1 MKYLLLGLISILNF
15 IFGQQCPL
23 LQVYQNPQNT
33 QGFTVRNFLRLP
45 QTNLLLINTINSV
58 NQDSSIVY
66 YNDMSS
72 SSGEIINV
80 IKADYFILDFQ
91 YNPATD
97 QIVVANFGNLI
108 FADPYTLNVISTF
121 SIPLLQSIQII
132 KNTNLIILTKGFNI
146 LNIFDF
152 VKQKIVQVMDN
163 TNQLQTF
170 PDNSNPQQYYS
181 NIYTLSSGDNII
193 LTINDMGLI
202 TWGIDLQ
209 LLSYQFYGYIPD
221 SQVVQKNDTKRCFTK
236 HPTQDIIFIAGK
248 SLEIIAVKIIDI
260 KKGLYKTLLKM
271 SLNGYK
277 TTDAILSV
285 KFVYYNK
292 NGYTYPTLWLGIH
305 NIAYYAYLQFNSD
318 FSTIQLQLGG
328 SLTILSQAK
337 WNQIEESTIFLISS
351 SYYVS
356 IFNYQSFQLT
366 FNLYFYGSYLSRR
379 FIRQQSG
386 QTDRFVFI
394 QSNKVLL
401 YQRGYFG
408 NYDSNTQKSTLSYS
422 GIQNYG
428 NFYQIKNIFDWYFHK
443 SANTN
448 GNILQSIIQ
457 IFPIY
462 PLNQTTYVTN
472 ITSSFGLSW
481 LNVNQ
486 NLDPYYL
493 NGIFWVALAFPAKA
507 NTENYLFQ
515 LINCLSTTE
524 RYNLTSDQSDVRSIQ
539 TAFAIASLENANNL
553 ELIGV
558 DNQGTIY
565 SWDLSMP
572 NILFKNSK
580 IFNICKNSKIGEI
593 FYYGNSKILIISCD
607 DNNVY
612 SFDLQTGNYQQLLTL
627 SSQPLALKTFSK
639 PQLVAIGDYNQ
650 GIAFIYKF
658 NTNSL
663 QFDYFLQIQQ
673 KEIYDKLIYIDM
685 LNDYTIWVQ
694 YSMGNIFYSIQD
706 CLSDSSLC
714 TQCTQKYYFNAT
726 NQYDINGLYGTGSES
741 KPFTTSQSFLT
752 AMMKAQYYQK
762 IINGVSNMGVNFSI
776 QPGYFLN
783 LNPNLMNFYFN
794 KIISLTFQSSQPAI
808 YASLQYQNTLNLQN
822 YYQIKLQDI
831 AIYYGLDTISTNC
844 GLIFK
849 NIQQG
854 VIINN
859 IQQFN
864 LISTSF
870 TKSCQSILIEQT
882 QLQVQKY
889 EIVKED
895 FTNHLFIIST
905 FNSNQIELF
914 NVSIINSTLGQ
925 TFSFLQQQSNIQAKI
940 ANLTISNNICSIN
953 NNQIEEDTTSVLFS
967 AGLYTADGV
976 LIKNNQFCKKSIFST
991 VTTLT
996 QPNQIFSFSNILVQ
1010 NNTFQARTTYI
1021 FFDAFYS
1028 MRQSPSHEL
1037 ILNNVQFIN
1046 NQLSQQSAQDLNIA
1060 QYFQTSKIA
1069 NFQIQNTSLT
1079 DHFDIQ
1085 LGLIEKAN
1093 QVFINGFSCVND
1105 DNYINQ
1111 IPNKTTAGCLQM
1123 KEVQSANLSQIQIIK
1138 KKAQDTNL
1146 ISILNNDIQYANVTI
1161 TDGFF
1166 SDLYLYQNDVN
1177 TQAIPLQ
1184 IVSWYQIQVELDNCI
1199 FQNIFLKSVDYTL
1212 TFSST
1217 ALYFINY
1224 VGLIII
1230 TNSQFLDSYSN
1241 SLYGF
1246 TYIQTHELIIE
1257 NVTFNNSTFTDDQSL
1272 SLFNSQGSMI
1282 NAKAHNITILNSNFS
1297 RATASK
1303 GGFLYL
1309 TCFGDQLNLN
1319 LTNALFSEG
1328 YSSLDGSAIFI
1339 DDGGQILNLNCDNC
1353 QFRNLY
1359 TLMGNAS
1366 TLAQQKYTKQQQKK
1380 RNTIQFQGGY
1390 INNVKGVSDSYFI
1403 DVVNTDIL
1411 FQDIKQILSEQ
1422 FSSNHLSYSSYMNKT
1437 GLSQQSTLANLQNSN
1452 LSIDK
1457 CNFTNLQI
1465 ESPSATFPLLISS
1478 QNSLIQ
1484 ISNTYLLNSSFT
1496 TSVIYSIQSQL
1507 ELSQIIFK
1515 NISQKLSEKRLIQ
1528 QDIYKIPQISSSSLI
1543 IVSES
1548 ILTISQDSL
1557 FSNIIC
1563 NSNCN
1568 GGAIQVSK
1576 GTFNIDSTV
1585 FKEIQSTFGG
1595 ALFIQGIDDNNKI
1608 SNTQF
1613 QNCFSQ
1619 NDGGALYLN
1628 ALQNDKFSMIID
1640 KTTFIGNSC
1649 NTKGGSLYVDSQI
1662 LNSAYQSIK
1671 MKDSKIINNK
1681 ASIGGGIYQQNLSID
1696 TQESNIITNNTIL
1709 IYGKDDISYPSQM
1722 RVKNFD
1728 QFIQFNN
1735 GVVRKDQIVINNFRS
1750 GANISEIQFVLLNN
1764 KNELIY
1770 PITSDDY
1777 NTYQVNVN
1785 FDPETKDLSSYSLS
1799 GDLFAKYDKN
1809 MQAFKFSNINIIG
1822 TPGTS
1827 ANISFTSKQIYIL
1840 DQKTQKFIQNY
1851 TFNILIN
1858 FRLCGP
1864 GEKINN
1870 LNQVTECQICPQ
1882 NYYSFNVSN
1891 CLECPQGATCYGGT
1905 NIVANSGYW
1914 RKSNTS
1920 NILIACSNM
1929 QNNCIG
1935 GSFGNHIC
1943 YEGHIGALC
1952 EECDIFGEYWGQ
1964 SYAKSAKYQ
1973 CTRCDQI
1980 KGNFWVLILVT
1991 VWTIL
1996 SMCLAIK
2003 GDVEVLRKNVAILAI
2018 QKNILQRKKTQIE
2031 KKHSLSTQYNIFSK
2045 ISQQS
2050 KYFASSQH
2058 SPSIK
2063 NNSIQFIKHKDNS
2076 GILIKMFTNYIQ
2088 IVGSIATFNLSIP
2101 YGIFEFPQTIG
2112 QPINKTMNSLDCA
2125 LKDLNSS
2132 IPIIYLRLLFTLMI
2146 PLVYILIFLSLLL
2159 IYYFFKKCK
2168 GQYKKFPWY
2177 ILTTAIMFLIIYIQP
2192 DLVAQIVAL
2201 LSCRQVGDK
2210 NYILS
2215 NMSFVCYSR
2224 EHQFYILALII
2235 PMLLFWV
2242 FVIPAIFFFLL
2253 RRNKDKLESSEIKLK
2268 YGFLY
2273 KEYQNYAF
2281 YWEFV
2286 KMAEKLA
2293 IILVLN
2299 FYSQSIVTKGILVFI
2314 IIAAY
2319 GILTLIIH
2327 PYQEP
2332 EINEIDF
2339 NSTNVCALT
2348 VLFGLF
2354 MYDNP
2359 YFYFVYASFGMIIIM
2374 NSWFI
2379 CKILSKIIKGYIA
2392 KIKAIIHRIVK
2403 ALSKRIFYF
2412 KRFVEK
2418 SEKEQ
2423 IKPEIKQKFQ
2433 TIFKKILSLK
2443 PQEKKKIFL
2452 DAIQKQLCE
2461 SYKHIFEEQDSNQK
2475 INNLQINELQ
2485 KKQQEDLQIQN
2496 INSLKKR
2503 EEDKQDE
2510 QNVSIVIVSSY
2521 SKYQDTVEQVKYN
2534 DNKLTFETEQM
2545 KIDSKE
2551 DVITLSQGANSRK
2564 FIYYQQK
2571 QSIIQNR
2578 SNIKIQSTPS
2588 QQDNQV
2594 NEQVKS
2600 PQSQDSDQGQ
2610 NISQIIQGQIIENIE
2625 DSDDIDKEQIN
2636 QEFQEGQKNIT
2647 YFQDKS

>member
-1 MKYLLLGLISILNF
+1 MKYLLLSLISILNI

-23 LQVYQNPQNT
+23 LQVYQNPQNI
-33 QGFTVRNFLRLP
+33 QGFSIKNFLRIP
-45 QTNLLLINTINSV
+45 QTNLLLINTVFSGGN
-58 NQDSSIVY
+58 DSSIVY

-72 SSGEIINV
+72 ISGEIINV
-80 IKADYFILDFQ
+80 IKTDYYILDFQ
-91 YNPATD
+91 YNSATD
-97 QIVVANFGNLI
+97 QIVVANSGNLI
-108 FADPYTLNVISTF
+108 FADPYTLNVISSF
-121 SIPLLQSIQII
+121 STPQLQSIQII
-132 KNTNLIILTKGFNI
+132 KNTNFIILTKGYNK

-152 VKQKIVQVMDN
+152 VKQQIVQVMDN

-170 PDNSNPQQYYS
+170 PDNSSLVQYYS
-181 NIYTLSSGDNII
+181 NIYALSSGDNII
-193 LTINDMGLI
+193 LTTNDMGVI
-202 TWGIDLQ
+202 SWGIDLQ

-221 SQVVQKNDTKRCFTK
+221 SQVVQKNDAKRCFTK

-292 NGYTYPTLWLGIH
+292 NGYTYPTIWLGVQ

-318 FSTIQLQLGG
+318 FSTIQLQLG
-328 SLTILSQAK
+328 SSIAIQSQAI

-351 SYYVS
+351 SFYVS

-366 FNLYFYGSYLSRR
+366 YNLYFFAGYFSRR

-386 QTDRFVFI
+386 STDRFVFL
-394 QSNKVLL
+394 QTNKILL
-401 YQRGYFG
+401 YERGNFG
-408 NYDSNTQKSTLSYS
+408 TYDPSTQKSTLIYS
-422 GIQNYG
+422 GFYNYG
-428 NFYQIKNIFDWYFHK
+428 SFYQIKNIFDWYFLK
-443 SANTN
+443 SVNSN
-448 GNILQSIIQ
+448 GQSLIQ

-462 PLNQTTYVTN
+462 PLSQTANVTN

-481 LNVNQ
+481 SNVNQ

-493 NGIFWVALAFPAKA
+493 NGKFWVVLAFPAKA

-515 LINCLSTTE
+515 LINCQSTTE
-524 RYNLTSDQSDVRSIQ
+524 RYNLTSNQSDVRQIQ
-539 TAFAIASLENANNL
+539 TAFGIASLENTNNL

-565 SWDLSMP
+565 SWDLSMQTIP
-572 NILFKNSK
+572 FKNSIK
-580 IFNICKNSKIGEI
+580 FSICKNSQIGDI
-593 FYYGNSKILIISCD
+593 FYYGNSKYLIMTCD

-612 SFDLQTGNYQQLLTL
+612 SFNLQTGNYQKLLTL
-627 SSQPLALKTFSK
+627 SSQPLALKAFSK
-639 PQLVAIGDYNQ
+639 PQLVAIGDSNQ

-658 NTNSL
+658 NTISL
-663 QFDYFLQIQQ
+663 YFDYFLQIQQ
-673 KEIYDKLIYIDM
+673 KQIYDKLTYIDM

-694 YSMGNIFYSIQD
+694 YGQGNIFYSIQD

-726 NQYDINGLYGTGSES
+726 NQYDINGLYGAGSQS
-741 KPFTTSQSFLT
+741 QPFTTSRSFLT
-752 AMMKAQYYQK
+752 AMMKAQYYQQT
-762 IINGVSNMGVNFSI
+762 ISGVQNMDVNFSI
-776 QPGYFLN
+776 EPGYFLN

-794 KIISLTFQSSQPAI
+794 KIISLTFQSSQPGI
-808 YASLQYQNTLNLQN
+808 YASLKYQNTLSLQN
-822 YYQIKLQDI
+822 YHQIKLQDI
-831 AIYYGLDTISTNC
+831 AIYYGLDTISANC
-844 GLIFK
+844 GLMFQ

-854 VIINN
+854 VVINN

-864 LISTSF
+864 LNSTSL
-870 TKSCQSILIEQT
+870 TKSCQQILIQQT

-889 EIVKED
+889 EIVQED
-895 FTNHLFIIST
+895 FTNHQFVIST
-905 FNSNQIELF
+905 FNSTQIELF
-914 NVSIINSTLGQ
+914 NISIVNSTFGQ
-925 TFSFLQQQSNIQAKI
+925 TFSLLQQQSNIQAKI

-953 NNQIEEDTTSVLFS
+953 NNQVEEDTISVLFS
-967 AGLYTADGV
+967 AGLYIVDGV
-976 LIKNNQFCKKSIFST
+976 LISNNQFCKKSIFST

-996 QPNQIFSFSNILVQ
+996 QLNQIFSFSNILVQ

-1021 FFDAFYS
+1021 FFNAFYS
-1028 MRQSPSHEL
+1028 IRQSPSHEL

-1060 QYFQTSKIA
+1060 QYFQTNKIA
-1069 NFQIQNTSLT
+1069 NFQIQNTSLI

-1085 LGLIEKAN
+1085 LGLIEIAN
-1093 QVFINGFSCVND
+1093 QVFIDGFSCVNN

-1111 IPNKTTAGCLQM
+1111 IPNKTTAGCLQI
-1123 KEVQSANLSQIQIIK
+1123 KEVQSANFTQIQIIN

-1146 ISILNNDIQYANVTI
+1146 ISILNSDIQQANVTI

-1166 SDLYLYQNDVN
+1166 SDLYLYQNCVN

-1184 IVSWYQIQVELDNCI
+1184 IVSGYQIQVEIDNCI
-1199 FQNIFLKSVDYTL
+1199 FQNIFLKSLDYTL

-1217 ALYFINY
+1217 ALYILNY
-1224 VGLIII
+1224 VGSIII

-1246 TYIQTHELIIE
+1246 AYIQTNELIIE

-1297 RATASK
+1297 KTTASK

-1309 TCFGDQLNLN
+1309 TSFGDQLNIN
-1319 LTNALFSEG
+1319 FTNTLFSEG
-1328 YSSLDGSAIFI
+1328 YSSIDGSAIFI

-1353 QFRNLY
+1353 QFSNLY
-1359 TLMGNAS
+1359 TLMDSAS
-1366 TLAQQKYTKQQQKK
+1366 TLAQQKYTKRQSDK
-1380 RNTIQFQGGY
+1380 RNNIQFQGGY
-1390 INNVKGVSDSYFI
+1390 IKNVKGVSDSYFI

-1411 FQDIKQILSEQ
+1411 FQNIKQILSEE
-1422 FSSNHLSYSSYMNKT
+1422 FSSNQISFSQYINKT
-1437 GLSQQSTLANLQNSN
+1437 GVSQQSTLTNLQNSN
-1452 LSIDK
+1452 LTIDK

-1465 ESPSATFPLLISS
+1465 ESPSATFPLLIRS
-1478 QNSLIQ
+1478 QNSYIK
-1484 ISNTYLLNSSFT
+1484 ISNTHLLNSSFT

-1515 NISQKLSEKRLIQ
+1515 NISQKLFLKRLIQ
-1528 QDIYKIPQISSSSLI
+1528 QNIYQTPQISSSSLI
-1543 IVSES
+1543 IASES
-1548 ILTISQDSL
+1548 ILNISQGSL

-1585 FKEIQSTFGG
+1585 FQEIQSTFGG
-1595 ALFIQGIDDNNKI
+1595 ALFIQGINDTNKI

-1619 NDGGALYLN
+1619 NDGGVLYLN

-1640 KTTFIGNSC
+1640 QTTFIENSC
-1649 NTKGGSLYVDSQI
+1649 NTRGGSLYVDSQI

-1671 MKDSKIINNK
+1671 MKNSKIINNK
-1681 ASIGGGIYQQNLSID
+1681 ASIGGGIYQQNLSVD

-1709 IYGKDDISYPSQM
+1709 IYGKDDISYPSQL
-1722 RVKNFD
+1722 RVKNID
-1728 QFIQFNN
+1728 EFIQLNN
-1735 GVVRKDQIVINNFRS
+1735 AVVQKHQIVINNFRS

-1799 GDLFAKYDKN
+1799 GDLFAKYDEHL
-1809 MQAFKFSNINIIG
+1809 QAFKFSNINIIG

-1882 NYYSFNVSN
+1882 NYYSFDVSN

-1920 NILIACSNM
+1920 NLLIDCSNLSE
-1929 QNNCIG
+1929 NCVG

-1964 SYAKSAKYQ
+1964 SYAKSAKYS

-1980 KGNFWVLILVT
+1980 KGNVWVLILVT

-2003 GDVEVLRKNVAILAI
+2003 GDVDVLRKNVAILAI
-2018 QKNILQRKKTQIE
+2018 QKNILLRKKSLSMRE
-2031 KKHSLSTQYNIFSK
+2031 KRHTLSTQQNIFSK

-2063 NNSIQFIKHKDNS
+2063 NNSIQFKKHKDNS

-2101 YGIFEFPQTIG
+2101 SGIFEFPQTIG
-2112 QPINKTMNSLDCA
+2112 QPLNKTMSSLDCA

-2132 IPIIYLRLLFTLMI
+2132 QQIR
-2146 PLVYILIFLSLLL
+2146 
-2159 IYYFFKKCK
+2159 
-2168 GQYKKFPWY
+2168 FPWY

-2192 DLVAQIVAL
+2192 DLVAQIIAL
-2201 LSCRQVGDK
+2201 LSCRQVGDT

-2215 NMSFVCYSR
+2215 NVSFVCYSR

-2235 PMLLFWV
+2235 PMLLLWV
-2242 FVIPAIFFFLL
+2242 FIIPAIFFFLL

-2281 YWEFV
+2281 YWEFI

-2327 PYQEP
+2327 PYQET

-2359 YFYFVYASFGMIIIM
+2359 FFYFVYTSFGIIIIM

-2379 CKILSKIIKGYIA
+2379 CKILSKIIKGYIP
-2392 KIKAIIHRIVK
+2392 KIKAVIHRAVES
-2403 ALSKRIFYF
+2403 LSKRISYF
-2412 KRFVEK
+2412 KRFVK
-2418 SEKEQ
+2418 KNEKEQ

-2461 SYKHIFEEQDSNQK
+2461 SYRHIFEEQNSNQK
-2475 INNLQINELQ
+2475 TNELQINEQQ
-2485 KKQQEDLQIQN
+2485 KIQSEDLQIQN
-2496 INSLKKR
+2496 ENSFKKR
-2503 EEDKQDE
+2503 EENKQDE
-2510 QNVSIVIVSSY
+2510 QNVSIVIDSPF
-2521 SKYQDTVEQVKYN
+2521 SKYQDTVEQLKYY
-2534 DNKLTFETEQM
+2534 DNKLTFETDIM
-2545 KIDSKE
+2545 KIDTKE
-2551 DVITLSQGANSRK
+2551 DFISLPQDANSRK
-2564 FIYYQQK
+2564 LIYYQQK
-2571 QSIIQNR
+2571 QNLIQTK
-2578 SNIKIQSTPS
+2578 SKFKIKSTPS

-2594 NEQVKS
+2594 HEQDQS

-2610 NISQIIQGQIIENIE
+2610 NISQIIQGQIIDKIE

-2636 QEFQEGQKNIT
+2636 QEFQEGQKNVT

>member
-1 MKYLLLGLISILNF
+1 MSSFADIPKSLEY
-15 IFGQQCPL
+15 
-23 LQVYQNPQNT
+23 
-33 QGFTVRNFLRLP
+33 VRFY
-45 QTNLLLINTINSV
+45 INSI

-80 IKADYFILDFQ
+80 IKADYYILEMQ
-91 YNPATD
+91 YVSAID

-108 FADPYTLNVISTF
+108 FADPYTLNVLSSF

-132 KNTNLIILTKGFNI
+132 KNTNLIILTKAYNI

-163 TNQLQTF
+163 TNQLKTF
-170 PDNSNPQQYYS
+170 PDNFYLVQYYS
-181 NIYTLSSGDNII
+181 NIYALSSGDNII
-193 LTINDMGLI
+193 LTTNDMGVI

-209 LLSYQFYGYIPD
+209 SLSYSFYGYIPD
-221 SQVVQKNDTKRCFTK
+221 SQVVQKSDAYRCFTK

-260 KKGLYKTLLKM
+260 KKGLYKTLLKT

-277 TTDAILSV
+277 TNDVIISI
-285 KFVYYNK
+285 KFVYYNY
-292 NGYTYPTLWLGIH
+292 NGSSYPFLWLGVQ
-305 NIAYYAYLQFNSD
+305 NTAYYAYLQFNSD
-318 FSTIQLQLGG
+318 FSSIQLYFGG
-328 SLTILSQAK
+328 QVGILSQTR
-337 WNQIEESTIFLISS
+337 WNQLEESTIFLISS

-356 IFNYQSFQLT
+356 IFNYQTFELT
-366 FNLYFYGSYLSRR
+366 FNLYFYGDYYSRR

-386 QTDRFVFI
+386 QTDRFVLLTSD
-394 QSNKVLL
+394 QLLL
-401 YQRGYFG
+401 YERGNFG
-408 NYDSNTQKSTLSYS
+408 IYNPGTQKSKFSQTVNLD
-422 GIQNYG
+422 YG
-428 NFYQIKNIFDWYFHK
+428 SFYQIKNIFDWYFIK
-443 SANTN
+443 SNTVN
-448 GNILQSIIQ
+448 GQFQQSLIQ

-462 PLNQTTYVTN
+462 PLNQTAYVAN
-472 ITSSFGLSW
+472 ITSSFGLTWS
-481 LNVNQ
+481 NVNQ

-493 NGIFWVALAFPAKA
+493 NGKIWVALAFPAKA
-507 NTENYLFQ
+507 STENYLFQ

-524 RYNLTSDQSDVRSIQ
+524 RYNLTTDQSDVRSIQ
-539 TAFAIASLENANNL
+539 TAFAIASLENFNNL
-553 ELIGV
+553 ELIGI

-565 SWDLSMP
+565 SWDLSIQTIP
-572 NILFKNSK
+572 FKYSIK
-580 IFNICKNSKIGEI
+580 FSICKNSQIGDI
-593 FYYGNSKILIISCD
+593 FYYENSKFLIISCD
-607 DNNVY
+607 DNNAY
-612 SFDLQTGNYQQLLTL
+612 SFDLQTGNYQKLLTL
-627 SSQPLALKTFSK
+627 SSQPLALKAFSK

-658 NTNSL
+658 NTISL
-663 QFDYFLQIQQ
+663 QFDLFLQIQQ
-673 KEIYDKLIYIDM
+673 KQIYDKLIYIDM

-694 YSMGNIFYSIQD
+694 YGMGNIFYSIQD

-714 TQCTQKYYFNAT
+714 TQCTQNYNFNAT
-726 NQYDINGLYGTGSES
+726 NQYDEKGLYGKGSAS
-741 KPFTTSQSFLT
+741 QPFTTSQNFLI
-752 AMMKAQYYQK
+752 AMMKAQYYQQ
-762 IINGVSNMGVNFSI
+762 IINGVSNMDVNFSI
-776 QPGYFLN
+776 EPGYFLN

-794 KIISLTFQSSQPAI
+794 KIISLTFQSSQPGI
-808 YASLQYQNTLNLQN
+808 YASLQYQNTLSLQN
-822 YYQIKLQDI
+822 YYQIRLQDI
-831 AIYYGLDTISTNC
+831 VIYYGLDTISTNC
-844 GLIFK
+844 GLIFQ
-849 NIQQG
+849 NIYKG

-859 IQQFN
+859 IQQFK

-870 TKSCQSILIEQT
+870 TKSCQSILIQQT

-889 EIVKED
+889 EIVQED
-895 FTNHLFIIST
+895 FTNHQFVIST
-905 FNSNQIELF
+905 FNSTQIELF
-914 NVSIINSTLGQ
+914 NISIVNSTLGQ

-953 NNQIEEDTTSVLFS
+953 NNQVEEDTTSVLFS
-967 AGLYTADGV
+967 AGLYTVDGV
-976 LIKNNQFCKKSIFST
+976 LISNNQFCKKSIFST
-991 VTTLT
+991 ATTLT

-1093 QVFINGFSCVND
+1093 QVFINGFSCINNN
-1105 DNYINQ
+1105 NYINQ
-1111 IPNKTTAGCLQM
+1111 ISNKNTAGCLQI
-1123 KEVQSANLSQIQIIK
+1123 KEVQLANFTQIQIIN

-1146 ISILNNDIQYANVTI
+1146 ISILNSDIQQANVTI
-1161 TDGFF
+1161 TDCFF
-1166 SDLYLYQNDVN
+1166 SDLYLYQNGVN

-1184 IVSWYQIQVELDNCI
+1184 IVSGYQIQVELDNCI

-1217 ALYFINY
+1217 ALYILNY
-1224 VGLIII
+1224 VGSIII

-1246 TYIQTHELIIE
+1246 AYIQTHELIIE

-1297 RATASK
+1297 KATASK

-1309 TCFGDQLNLN
+1309 TSFGDQLNLN
-1319 LTNALFSEG
+1319 FTNSIFSEG
-1328 YSSLDGSAIFI
+1328 YSQMDGSAIFI

-1353 QFRNLY
+1353 QFSNLY
-1359 TLMGNAS
+1359 TLMDSAS
-1366 TLAQQKYTKQQQKK
+1366 TLAQQKYTHQQSDK

-1390 INNVKGVSDSYFI
+1390 IKNVKGVSDSYFI
-1403 DVVNTDIL
+1403 DVVNTNIL
-1411 FQDIKQILSEQ
+1411 FQNIKQILSEE
-1422 FSSNHLSYSSYMNKT
+1422 FSSNQISFSQYINKT
-1437 GLSQQSTLANLQNSN
+1437 GVSQQSTLTNLQNSN

-1465 ESPSATFPLLISS
+1465 ESLQATFPLLINS
-1478 QNSLIQ
+1478 QNSQIK
-1484 ISNTYLLNSSFT
+1484 ISNTHLLNSSFT

-1507 ELSQIIFK
+1507 ELSSIIFK
-1515 NISQKLSEKRLIQ
+1515 NISQTLSQKRLIQ
-1528 QDIYKIPQISSSSLI
+1528 QDVYKTPQTSSSSLI
-1543 IVSES
+1543 ITSQS
-1548 ILTISQDSL
+1548 IINISQDSL

-1576 GTFNIDSTV
+1576 GTLNIDSTV
-1585 FKEIQSTFGG
+1585 FQEIQSTFGG
-1595 ALFIQGIDDNNKI
+1595 ALFIQGINDTNKI

-1628 ALQNDKFSMIID
+1628 AFQNDKFSMIID
-1640 KTTFIGNSC
+1640 QTTFIENSC
-1649 NTKGGSLYVDSQI
+1649 NTRGGSLYVDSQI
-1662 LNSAYQSIK
+1662 LNSAFQNIK
-1671 MKDSKIINNK
+1671 MKNSKIINNK
-1681 ASIGGGIYQQNLSID
+1681 ASIGGGIYQQNLSVD

-1722 RVKNFD
+1722 RVKNID
-1728 QFIQFNN
+1728 QFIYLNN
-1735 GVVRKDQIVINNFRS
+1735 GVVQKDQIVINNFRS

-1799 GDLFAKYDKN
+1799 GDLFAKYDEN
-1809 MQAFKFSNINIIG
+1809 LQAFKFSNINIIG

-1827 ANISFTSKQIYIL
+1827 ANISFTSQQIYIL

-1882 NYYSFNVSN
+1882 NYYSFDVSN

-1920 NILIACSNM
+1920 NLLIDCSNLPE
-1929 QNNCIG
+1929 NCVG

-1964 SYAKSAKYQ
+1964 SYAKSAKYS

-1980 KGNFWVLILVT
+1980 KGNVWVLILVT

-2003 GDVEVLRKNVAILAI
+2003 GDVDVIRKNVAILAI
-2018 QKNILQRKKTQIE
+2018 QKNILLRKKSQSLRE
-2031 KKHSLSTQYNIFSK
+2031 KRNTLSIQQNIFSK

-2050 KYFASSQH
+2050 KNFASSQQ
-2058 SPSIK
+2058 SPPIK

-2101 YGIFEFPQTIG
+2101 SGIFEFPQTIG
-2112 QPINKTMNSLDCA
+2112 QPLNKTMSSLDCA

-2132 IPIIYLRLLFTLMI
+2132 Q
-2146 PLVYILIFLSLLL
+2146 
-2159 IYYFFKKCK
+2159 
-2168 GQYKKFPWY
+2168 QYKFPWY

-2201 LSCRQVGDK
+2201 LSCRQVGDT

-2215 NMSFVCYSR
+2215 NVSFVCYSR

-2242 FVIPAIFFFLL
+2242 FIIPAILFFLL
-2253 RRNKDKLESSEIKLK
+2253 RRNKDKLEFSEIKLK

-2273 KEYQNYAF
+2273 KEYQNYSF

-2299 FYSQSIVTKGILVFI
+2299 FYSQSIITKGILVFI

-2319 GILTLIIH
+2319 GILSLIIH
-2327 PYQEP
+2327 PYKEP

-2359 YFYFVYASFGMIIIM
+2359 FFYFVYTSFGIIIIM

-2379 CKILSKIIKGYIA
+2379 YKILSKIIKGYIP
-2392 KIKAIIHRIVK
+2392 KIKAIIHRVVE
-2403 ALSKRIFYF
+2403 ALSKRISYF
-2412 KRFVEK
+2412 KRFVNK
-2418 SEKEQ
+2418 NEKEQ

-2461 SYKHIFEEQDSNQK
+2461 SYRHIFEEQNNNQI
-2475 INNLQINELQ
+2475 INDLQKMEQQ
-2485 KKQQEDLQIQN
+2485 KKQKEDLQIQN
-2496 INSLKKR
+2496 ISFFKKR
-2503 EEDKQDE
+2503 EEESKHEE
-2510 QNVSIVIVSSY
+2510 QNVSIVLDSPY
-2521 SKYQDTVEQVKYN
+2521 NKYQDTVEQLNLYH
-2534 DNKLTFETEQM
+2534 NKITFETDIM
-2545 KIDSKE
+2545 KIDTK
-2551 DVITLSQGANSRK
+2551 DDFMTLPQNTTSRK
-2564 FIYYQQK
+2564 LICYSQK
-2571 QSIIQNR
+2571 QNLIQTK
-2578 SNIKIQSTPS
+2578 SKFKIQSSPN
-2588 QQDNQV
+2588 QQDIQV
-2594 NEQVKS
+2594 NEHDQNSS
-2600 PQSQDSDQGQ
+2600 PQNSDQGQ
-2610 NISQIIQGQIIENIE
+2610 NINQNIQGEINDKIE